1 MALFINRDKK
11 IFMNTMQTQTPTR
24 RMQFRNITLQYDTV
38 QTHSYGSETR
48 ATSVDLLKVYERRV
62 VSCRLLHL
70 IGLFLT
76 AHVFLSFRFILPFFK
91 VLLLFLFNA
100 RRILLFSF
108 SPYLFV
114 TILFLEA
121 CMFYQLLP
129 VCSPCFGPSTDDE
142 NQPER
147 HSIRST
153 SSSYLAFPTSV

>member
-1 MALFINRDKK
+1 MIH
-11 IFMNTMQTQTPTR
+11 
-24 RMQFRNITLQYDTV
+24 V
-38 QTHSYGSETR
+38 QTHSSGSETR

-91 VLLLFLFNA
+91 VLLFPFNA
-100 RRILLFSF
+100 RRILLFSS
-108 SPYLFV
+108 SPCLFV
-114 TILFLEA
+114 TILFLED

-153 SSSYLAFPTSV
+153 SSPYLAFPNSV

>member
-1 MALFINRDKK
+1 MIH
-11 IFMNTMQTQTPTR
+11 
-24 RMQFRNITLQYDTV
+24 V
-38 QTHSYGSETR
+38 QTHSSRSETR

-62 VSCRLLHL
+62 VSCRLLHV

-76 AHVFLSFRFILPFFK
+76 AHVFLSFRFILPFFFK
-91 VLLLFLFNA
+91 VLLLFPFNA

-129 VCSPCFGPSTDDE
+129 VCSHCFGPSTDDE
-142 NQPER
+142 MQPER
-147 HSIRST
+147 QSIRST
-153 SSSYLAFPTSV
+153 SSPYLAFPNSV